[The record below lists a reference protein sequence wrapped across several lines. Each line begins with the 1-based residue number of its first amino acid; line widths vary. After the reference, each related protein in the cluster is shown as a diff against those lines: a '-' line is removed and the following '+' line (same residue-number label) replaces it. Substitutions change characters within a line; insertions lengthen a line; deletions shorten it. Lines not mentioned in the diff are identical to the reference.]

1 MPPRD
6 PHRLGPLFEQSR
18 AGDAGAW
25 NTLLG
30 KLRPYLQALVRSW
43 LGADLAR
50 RLGDSDIVQEAL
62 TRISS
67 SLSGFRGQSVP
78 ELLGWAKRIAY
89 NATLD
94 RKRAPRCAE
103 APSDLLQQLPGQEP
117 PPLQVLAGEEEALRL
132 AHALEQLSP
141 PRREVVR
148 GRLLDGLSFA
158 QISERLGRPAG
169 ALRVLFL
176 RAIRELRTLLDDHS

>member
-30 KLRPYLQALVRSW
+30 KLRPYLQTLVRSW

-62 TRISS
+62 TKISS
-67 SLSGFRGQSVP
+67 SVSGFRGQSVP

-89 NATLD
+89 HATLD
-94 RKRAPRCAE
+94 RKRQPLPAE
-103 APSDLLQQLPGQEP
+103 GPPDLLQQLPGHEP
-117 PPLQVLAGEEEALRL
+117 PPLQVLVGEEEALRL
-132 AHALEQLSP
+132 AEAIAQLSP
-141 PRREVVR
+141 PRREVVQE
-148 GRLLDGLSFA
+148 RLFDGLSFA
-158 QISERLGRPAG
+158 QISSRRGRPEG

-176 RAIRELRTLLDDHS
+176 RAVRELSALLEEPS